1 MLHLQHEWFESWS
14 CGLCGFGEST
24 PPGSSSTADFS
35 GATGEGLV
43 ISPVRAVRLSSVTR
57 EGLAISSVRVE
68 ESSRDSSK
76 FYGRSI
82 LDPPVEGE
90 GVVCA
95 PSVKD
100 GG

>member
-1 MLHLQHEWFESWS
+1 MWT
-14 CGLCGFGEST
+14 LCGFGEST

-35 GATGEGLV
+35 GATGEGLA
-43 ISPVRAVRLSSVTR
+43 ISPARAVQLSSVAR
-57 EGLAISSVRVE
+57 EGLAISPVRVE
-68 ESSRDSSK
+68 ETSRDSPK
-76 FYGRSI
+76 FCVRSI

-100 GG
+100 GE